1 MSDFNLPSSLFGLA
15 MLILMFG
22 DADSVTSGDTGDRGD
37 ITIGDRLR
45 LIVCNGRLDGVSE
58 RC

>member
-1 MSDFNLPSSLFGLA
+1 